1 VEPIKACS
9 VISLVDGIF
18 KAPRN
23 GSIQIFSRLL
33 LAQHGRGTGL
43 NDGSMSL

>member
-1 VEPIKACS
+1 VEPIKTRIVA
-9 VISLVDGIF
+9 SLVDGIL

-23 GSIQIFSRLL
+23 GSVQVFSRLL